1 MTELGRAIKDY
12 GSYVQPILAEE
23 NHWEIGKKHAKMD
36 AAYDF
41 DDTDFKTVSNDTK
54 DYAIVCSV
62 PEGSG
67 IKDVSFALVLDS
79 ETAIEI
85 YLASKDGYTGSVE
98 AYIGTNTTDNM
109 AVKKGS
115 EYVVSIG
122 NVSAHLLGTTHTVRV
137 VTQYENMQ
145 EVGFDVKISAL
156 SYVQSAIHDKS
167 EAMKR
172 AVTSLYRYW
181 KATMTYRSKRAE
193 YQ

>member
-1 MTELGRAIKDY
+1 E
-12 GSYVQPILAEE
+12 
-23 NHWEIGKKHAKMD
+23 
-36 AAYDF
+36 
-41 DDTDFKTVSNDTK
+41 TVSNDTK
-54 DYAIVCSV
+54 DYAIVCNV

-67 IKDVSFALVLDS
+67 IEDVSFALVLDS

-85 YLASKDGYTGSVE
+85 YLTSKDGYTGTVC

-115 EYVVSIG
+115 EYVISIG
-122 NVSAHLLGTTHTVRV
+122 NVSAHLLGREYTVNV
-137 VTQYENMQ
+137 ATGDVN
-145 EVGFDVKISAL
+145 FDVKISAL

-181 KATMTYRSKRAE
+181 KATMTYRSKRSE

>member
-1 MTELGRAIKDY
+1 
-12 GSYVQPILAEE
+12 
-23 NHWEIGKKHAKMD
+23 MD

-85 YLASKDGYTGSVE
+85 YLASKDGYTGTVC
-98 AYIGTNTTDNM
+98 AYVNNGERNM